1 MSPLVL
7 RKAHRGYSNTS
18 CRLWDV
24 YLELHLLPVK
34 VQTREG
40 KGIILFSYFSY
51 FTISHFTIEV
61 FNWLF
66 NCFRLHPQVIVRFNC
81 ELVSLPCISFC
92 LECQALLS
100 PPPPPMISQS
110 FFRHSIDCLWMSE
123 YFSDIPKLWQEGE
136 IPDWQLRNRAFPA
149 ISVNKDV
156 PTISDSSPP
165 GVNFWAQK
173 MPRKN
178 NTCYHAAI
186 RLLPLSMVSTEEL
199 EGCEKCRVLVSDSWN
214 AFEKN
219 DFSGP
224 RLI

>member
-1 MSPLVL
+1 MELKALCAIDSSSVASAWGCPWDNNTQVAAGQSPRASTITGWQSGSAIQGLNLASLNPVSPAETVALLLSNKQFHFVSTQKWPWHVVSPLFL
-7 RKAHRGYSNTS
+7 RKVHRGCSNTR

-40 KGIILFSYFSY
+40 KDIIWVSYFSY

-66 NCFRLHPQVIVRFNC
+66 NCFHLHPQVVVRFNC

-110 FFRHSIDCLWMSE
+110 FFHHSIDCLWMSDRV
-123 YFSDIPKLWQEGE
+123 FLWY
-136 IPDWQLRNRAFPA
+136 P
-149 ISVNKDV
+149 
-156 PTISDSSPP
+156 
-165 GVNFWAQK
+165 
-173 MPRKN
+173 
-178 NTCYHAAI
+178 
-186 RLLPLSMVSTEEL
+186 
-199 EGCEKCRVLVSDSWN
+199 
-214 AFEKN
+214 
-219 DFSGP
+219 
-224 RLI
+224 